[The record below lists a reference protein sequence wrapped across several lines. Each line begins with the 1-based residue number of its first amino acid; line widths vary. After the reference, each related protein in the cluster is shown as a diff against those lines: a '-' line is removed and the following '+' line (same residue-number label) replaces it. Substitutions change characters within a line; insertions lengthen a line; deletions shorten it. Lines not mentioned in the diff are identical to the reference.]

1 MSDVRSAT
9 AWTTALAIK
18 QADEDARA
26 REDALAKTR
35 AEEAERVKVEQEALM
50 ARLKLTNRQ
59 TGRPAAGTTVTDAT
73 VGASGGGSLAEEDA
87 EEALRNAAYSGDLAT
102 LKRLTEEGVNLEAA
116 SDVRRPASGAMLS

>member
-50 ARLKLTNRQ
+50 ARLKLTNRP
-59 TGRPAAGTTVTDAT
+59 TGRPAGTTVTDAT